1 MNCNYNYH
9 SGVQLFKEL
18 LLFIPQTNYLHYYQH
33 CSSEEMQCSAER
45 ILYIYMAL
53 TFLNLY
59 SFTLGE
65 VKATKKVVIMPMA
78 VAVRAGRDFRF

>member
-1 MNCNYNYH
+1 
-9 SGVQLFKEL
+9 
-18 LLFIPQTNYLHYYQH
+18 
-33 CSSEEMQCSAER
+33 MQCTAER

-53 TFLNLY
+53 KFPNLY

-78 VAVRAGRDFRF
+78 VVVRAGRYFRF

>member
-1 MNCNYNYH
+1 
-9 SGVQLFKEL
+9 
-18 LLFIPQTNYLHYYQH
+18 
-33 CSSEEMQCSAER
+33 MQCSAER

-53 TFLNLY
+53 KFLNLY

-65 VKATKKVVIMPMA
+65 VKATKKVVIMPVA